1 MYLYNRQTQIIQNF
15 DFLYE
20 YELHA
25 YSKNTNEHSDNRVQI
40 SQREKKN
47 ATDIIQNQFLYIN
60 SLKTEYVQM
69 HRGISE
75 VLQRPC

>member
-25 YSKNTNEHSDNRVQI
+25 CNKNTNEHSDNRVQI
-40 SQREKKN
+40 SQRKKN

>member
-1 MYLYNRQTQIIQNF
+1 MNMNYMHVIKIQMSTLTTEF
-15 DFLYE
+15 KL
-20 YELHA
+20 A
-25 YSKNTNEHSDNRVQI
+25 KG
-40 SQREKKN
+40 KKN